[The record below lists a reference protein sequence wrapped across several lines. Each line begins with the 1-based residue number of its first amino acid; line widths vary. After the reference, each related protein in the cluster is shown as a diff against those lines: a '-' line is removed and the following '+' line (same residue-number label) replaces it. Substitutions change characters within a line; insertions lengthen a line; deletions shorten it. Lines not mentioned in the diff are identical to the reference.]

1 MTSPDKFSLLRHP
14 HYLMYWAMRVSTTFA
29 YQMVFVAVGWQVY
42 DLTQSAFDLGLVGLL
57 LFIPS
62 VAGVV
67 LVGHVADHYDRRWVI
82 RIAQIGKALCAGVLA
97 LGSMQGWLSVPIIF
111 WVILGIGF
119 CRAFDAPTINTLVPG
134 IVPKEMIS
142 RGIAGGAMANQV
154 ATICGPAVGGFLYI
168 FGPQTVYG
176 VCFGFFLIASA
187 LVGLIRLTNQPRQ
200 KQPVTLATIF
210 AGFTYI
216 RESRLILGAITIDLC
231 GIMLGGAL
239 AMLPIYAR
247 DILHTGPEGL
257 GILRSAP
264 AVGALIGTAILT
276 HISLRRHVGKLVIG
290 AIFTFGCSVLVFGL
304 STSLPLS
311 CAALMVYGS
320 MDTLQAIIR
329 HSITQS
335 RTPDEK
341 LGRVSA
347 VSTTATSS
355 ANTLGQFESG
365 LMATIF
371 GVVPSVV
378 IGGFGAIAVALLWIK
393 LFPELW
399 RLQSAAPDDEEE
411 RSRAPAASSAAST
424 T

>member
-411 RSRAPAASSAAST
+411 RARSPAASSAAST
-424 T
+424 I

>member
-1 MTSPDKFSLLRHP
+1 MTSPDQFSLLRHP

-42 DLTQSAFDLGLVGLL
+42 DLTHSALDLGLVGLL

-67 LVGHVADHYDRRWVI
+67 LVGHIADHYDRRWVI
-82 RIAQIGKALCAGVLA
+82 RIAQIGKALCAGALA
-97 LGSMQGWLSVPIIF
+97 LGSLQGWLTVPIIF
-111 WVILGIGF
+111 WIILGIGF

-142 RGIAGGAMANQV
+142 RGIAGGSMANQV

-168 FGPQTVYG
+168 LGPQTVYG

-187 LVGLIRLTNQPRQ
+187 LVGLIRLNNPPRQ

-216 RESRLILGAITIDLC
+216 RENRVILGAITIDLC

-264 AVGALIGTAILT
+264 AVGALIGTTILT
-276 HISLRRHVGKLVIG
+276 HISLQRHVGRLVIG
-290 AIFTFGCSVLVFGL
+290 AIFIFGCSVLVFGL
-304 STSLPLS
+304 STWLPLS
-311 CAALMVYGS
+311 CAALMVYGA

-329 HSITQS
+329 HSIAQS

-365 LMATIF
+365 VMAAIF

-378 IGGFGAIAVALLWIK
+378 IGGFGAIAIALLWIK
-393 LFPELW
+393 LFPDLW
-399 RLQSAAPDDEEE
+399 RLQSAGPDDEQE
-411 RSRAPAASSAAST
+411 RLRAPAASSATSRI
-424 T
+424 